1 VAAMDH
7 ATTRVRTPSP
17 WMTIHEASALI
28 GVSPATLRRW
38 CDQGDVKAFTTPGGH
53 RRFSRSAILGLVP
66 AGRRTRPT
74 LNSLGETPERIV
86 DQVYHRN
93 APTIAKQAAMGAD
106 AVGDDLEPLRDLG
119 RRVAVALIDHLEAT
133 DPAAAADALGAA
145 EDLAAEHG
153 RIAARRGM
161 QMGTAV
167 DAFLGF
173 RAVFLREL
181 CDAARTRDLDATET
195 TELLEGA
202 NTAMDRLLGA
212 FVRAHETTV
221 SETGACT
228 CTRGL
233 GAGAPA

>member
-1 VAAMDH
+1 MAAMDS
-7 ATTRVRTPSP
+7 TTARTRTPGP

-66 AGRRTRPT
+66 ASRRTRPS
-74 LNSLGETPERIV
+74 LQSLGETPEHIV
-86 DQVYHRN
+86 GEVYHRK
-93 APTIAKQAAMGAD
+93 AAGVAKNVEWGAD
-106 AVGDDLEPLRDLG
+106 PAGEDLEPFRDLG
-119 RRVAVALIDHLEAT
+119 RRAAVALIEHLEAT
-133 DPAAAADALGAA
+133 DPSIAADALLVA

-153 RIAARRGM
+153 RIAAARGL
-161 QMGTAV
+161 QMGAAV

-181 CDAARTRDLDATET
+181 CETARSRDLDATET

-202 NTAMDRLLGA
+202 NAAIDGLLRA
-212 FVRAHETTV
+212 FVRAHEATAAGA
-221 SETGACT
+221 GACT

-233 GAGAPA
+233 GGGAPA

>member
-1 VAAMDH
+1 MAAMDS
-7 ATTRVRTPSP
+7 TTARARTPSP

-66 AGRRTRPT
+66 AGRRTRPS
-74 LNSLGETPERIV
+74 LQSLGETPEHIV
-86 DQVYHRN
+86 DEVYHRT
-93 APTIAKQAAMGAD
+93 APTVARQVEWSAD
-106 AVGDDLEPLRDLG
+106 AAHEDMEPLRDLG

-133 DPAAAADALGAA
+133 DPSAAADTLGAA
-145 EDLAAEHG
+145 ESLAAEHG
-153 RIAARRGM
+153 RIAAGRGLP
-161 QMGTAV
+161 MGAAV

-181 CDAARTRDLDATET
+181 CEAARARDLDATET

-202 NTAMDRLLGA
+202 NAAIDGLLRA
-212 FVRAHETTV
+212 FVRAHETTA
-221 SETGACT
+221 SETRPCT
-228 CTRGL
+228 CARGL
-233 GAGAPA
+233 GAVPTA

>member
-1 VAAMDH
+1 MAAMDS
-7 ATTRVRTPSP
+7 TTARTRAPSP

-74 LNSLGETPERIV
+74 LQSLGETPQHIV
-86 DQVYHRN
+86 DEVYHHR
-93 APTIAKQAAMGAD
+93 APTVAKQVEWSGDLAD
-106 AVGDDLEPLRDLG
+106 ADMEPLRDLG

-133 DPAAAADALGAA
+133 DPAAAAETLGAA
-145 EDLAAEHG
+145 ESLAAEHG

-161 QMGTAV
+161 QIGAAV

-173 RAVFLREL
+173 RTIFVREL
-181 CDAARTRDLDATET
+181 CETARNRDLDATET

-202 NTAMDRLLGA
+202 NAAIDGLLRA
-212 FVRAHETTV
+212 FVHAHEVTV
-221 SETGACT
+221 AEAGTCACARSLAET
-228 CTRGL
+228 
-233 GAGAPA
+233 APA